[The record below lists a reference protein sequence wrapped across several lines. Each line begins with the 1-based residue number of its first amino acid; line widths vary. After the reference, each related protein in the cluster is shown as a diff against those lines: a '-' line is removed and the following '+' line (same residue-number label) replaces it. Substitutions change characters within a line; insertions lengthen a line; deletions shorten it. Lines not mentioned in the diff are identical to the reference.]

1 MSTESRRI
9 RVLLADD
16 HAVTREGLQ
25 VILERSEEFEVVGQ
39 ARDGVEAVKAAS
51 ELSPDLIVMD
61 VMMPKK
67 DGVEACREIME
78 SLPETRV
85 IMLTASTEANAV
97 VEAVAAGATG
107 YLQKVA
113 GMDQVL
119 RMMKGAAAGEGRL
132 PTEAVR
138 RVFDRI
144 RRGAKS
150 KEDVDLTPREKEIL
164 VSFCRG
170 MSYVAIAEA
179 REVKVVTIRNAIY
192 TIQVKLGVASK
203 QEIVVWAVRNGL
215 LDGEDEPDSQAAR

>member
-61 VMMPKK
+61 VMMPRK

-85 IMLTASTEANAV
+85 LMLTASTEANAV
-97 VEAVAAGATG
+97 IEAVAAGAAG

-113 GMDQVL
+113 GMGQVL
-119 RMMKGAAAGEGRL
+119 GMMKSAAAGEGRL
-132 PTEAVR
+132 PTEVVR
-138 RVFDRI
+138 RVFHRM
-144 RRGAKS
+144 RSEAKS
-150 KEDVDLTPREKEIL
+150 KQQIDLTQREKEIL

-192 TIQVKLGVASK
+192 TIQVKLGVDSK
-203 QEIVVWAVRNGL
+203 QEVVVWAAQNGL
-215 LDGEDEPDSQAAR
+215 LDD

>member
-1 MSTESRRI
+1 M
-9 RVLLADD
+9 
-16 HAVTREGLQ
+16 
-25 VILERSEEFEVVGQ
+25 
-39 ARDGVEAVKAAS
+39 KAAS
-51 ELSPDLIVMD
+51 ELSPDVIVMD

-85 IMLTASTEANAV
+85 IMLTASTEADAV
-97 VEAVAAGATG
+97 IEAVAAGATG

-119 RMMKGAAAGEGRL
+119 GMMKGAAAGEGRL
-132 PTEAVR
+132 PTEVVR

-144 RRGAKS
+144 RSRAKS
-150 KEDVDLTPREKEIL
+150 KEEVDLTPREKEIL

-203 QEIVVWAVRNGL
+203 QEVVVWAVRNGL
-215 LDGEDEPDSQAAR
+215 LDD

>member
-1 MSTESRRI
+1 
-9 RVLLADD
+9 
-16 HAVTREGLQ
+16 
-25 VILERSEEFEVVGQ
+25 
-39 ARDGVEAVKAAS
+39 
-51 ELSPDLIVMD
+51 
-61 VMMPKK
+61 MPKK

-78 SLPETRV
+78 SLPDTKV
-85 IMLTASTEANAV
+85 IMLTASTEADAV
-97 VEAVAAGATG
+97 IEAVAVGAAG

-119 RMMKGAAAGEGRL
+119 GMMKGAAAGEGRL
-132 PTEAVR
+132 PTEVVR

-144 RRGAKS
+144 RRRGKS
-150 KEDVDLTPREKEIL
+150 KEEVDLTQREKEIL

-215 LDGEDEPDSQAAR
+215 LDD

>member
-16 HAVTREGLQ
+16 HSIVREGLQ
-25 VILERSEEFEVVGQ
+25 SMLERSEEIEVVGQ
-39 ARDGVEAVKAAS
+39 ARDGMEAVKVAS
-51 ELSPDLIVMD
+51 ELSPDVIIMD
-61 VMMPKK
+61 VMMPEK

-78 SLPETRV
+78 SLPDTRV
-85 IMLTASTEANAV
+85 IMLTASTEAEALI
-97 VEAVAAGATG
+97 EAVAAGAAG

-119 RMMKGAAAGEGRL
+119 SMIRGAAAGEGRL
-132 PTEAVR
+132 PTDVVK

-144 RRGAKS
+144 KIRSRGKS
-150 KEDVDLTPREKEIL
+150 KEIDLTQREKEIL

-179 REVKVVTIRNAIY
+179 RGVKVVTIRNAIY
-192 TIQVKLGVASK
+192 TIQVKLGVDSK
-203 QEIVVWAVRNGL
+203 QEVVVWAAQNGL
-215 LDGEDEPDSQAAR
+215 LDD